1 MWQKIKSF
9 LFENKT
15 ARQTIAKNTVWLS
28 ISNIGGRIIKAA
40 IIIYAARV
48 LGAAGYGI
56 FSYAVTLAGFFTF
69 FVDPGISSVL
79 IREGAKATPEERQSL
94 FSTTFIMK
102 AFFTVVSV
110 IVILFVAPYFST
122 LPGAKA
128 LLPFVALIIIF
139 DSTRGFFSALFD
151 AEEKMQWDAAA
162 FLAANISIVV
172 FGFIFLKIAAT
183 PTSFTIAYVAGTA
196 IGMLVATWLLRDRF
210 GNILSGASPKR
221 MVAILKTAW
230 PFAVTGALGILLTN
244 TDILIISWMRNAA
257 DVGIYSAAIRV
268 VQVLYVIPVIIQSS
282 TLPIFARLAK
292 RDPVKFRYAFER
304 IIFLIFLIS
313 IPLSLGG
320 IILGSGIMRFV
331 FGAGYIA
338 GGLAFSILMFTL
350 SFDYAGTIISNG
362 IFAYDHQKS
371 LIISSV
377 IGGVGNVVFDLLFI
391 PHWGMVGSAI
401 ATLIAQILSN
411 SYLWYTMRKINQFH
425 VFPHLWRPIAA
436 GILMAIATWLM
447 ATMGTE
453 IVLNVAISGIV
464 YVAALFFLGEPLFSE
479 IKKVLA
485 LRMAEA

>member
-1 MWQKIKSF
+1 MWQRIKSF

-15 ARQTIAKNTVWLS
+15 ARQTVAKNTVWLS
-28 ISNIGGRIIKAA
+28 ISNIGGRIVKAA
-40 IIIYAARV
+40 IIIYGARI
-48 LGAAGYGI
+48 LGAAGYGV

-102 AFFTVVSV
+102 VAFTAVSV
-110 IVILFVAPYFST
+110 AIIFLIAPYFST

-139 DSTRGFFSALFD
+139 DGMRGFFSALFD
-151 AEEKMQWDAAA
+151 AEEKMQWDAASY
-162 FLAANISIVV
+162 LAANFGIVV
-172 FGFIFLKIAAT
+172 FGFIFLRISAT
-183 PTSFTIAYVAGTA
+183 PIFFTIAYVTGTA
-196 IGMLVATWLLRDRF
+196 LGALVATWLLRKRF
-210 GNILSGASPKR
+210 VNLLSGASLKR
-221 MVAILKTAW
+221 MTAILKTAW

-244 TDILIISWMRNAA
+244 TDILVISWMRSAA
-257 DVGIYSAAIRV
+257 DVGIYSAAIRI
-268 VQVLYVIPVIIQSS
+268 VQVLYIVPAIIQAS

-292 RDPVKFRYAFER
+292 RDPIKFRYAFER
-304 IIFLIFLIS
+304 IVFLIFLIS

-320 IILGSGIMRFV
+320 MILGGGIMRLV

-338 GGLAFSILMFTL
+338 GGLALSILMFTL

-371 LIISSV
+371 LIICSV

-391 PHWGMVGSAI
+391 PHWGMTGSAV

-411 SYLWYTMRKINQFH
+411 SYLWYTMKKLNRFH

-436 GILMAIATWLM
+436 GALMAISTWLM
-447 ATMGTE
+447 AAIGTE
-453 IVLNVAISGIV
+453 IVLNIAVSGVV

-485 LRMAEA
+485 LRMA